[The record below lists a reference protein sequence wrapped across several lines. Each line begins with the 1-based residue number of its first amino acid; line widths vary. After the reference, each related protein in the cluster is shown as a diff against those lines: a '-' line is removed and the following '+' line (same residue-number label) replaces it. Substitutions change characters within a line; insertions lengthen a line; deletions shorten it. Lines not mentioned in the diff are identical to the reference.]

1 MTDNSAPIHQRF
13 APTHYQVLDVAPTA
27 DQAAIRRAYHL
38 AARRWH
44 PDRLGE
50 LTPADAT
57 QAENEIRRV
66 NQAWE
71 VLGREER
78 RRVYDRELKEGTAAS
93 AEGRP
98 RPGVRNDDGVI
109 RIDPRLLDP
118 EFVAARRHAQFE
130 QISHTQ
136 SVMLRVLPAVAILG
150 LLVAIFVFTAYAR
163 NDPGSLPSKTTL
175 AGPSLGAG
183 INANSCVRVLTGPS
197 LLAQPCGPQ
206 ADGRVIGARLDLPS
220 ATCPPGTIREV
231 ALSNRVVACLAP
243 VG

>member
-1 MTDNSAPIHQRF
+1 MTDESAPIHQRF
-13 APTHYQVLDVAPTA
+13 APTHYQVLDVSQTA
-27 DQAAIRRAYHL
+27 DQAAIRRAYHK

-50 LTPADAT
+50 LSPADASR
-57 QAENEIRRV
+57 AEDEIRRV

-71 VLGREER
+71 ILGREER
-78 RRVYDRELKEGTAAS
+78 RRAYDRQLREGTAAS
-93 AEGRP
+93 AGAQP

-136 SVMLRVLPAVAILG
+136 SVMLRVLPVAGILG
-150 LLVAIFVFTAYAR
+150 LLIAIFVFTAYAR
-163 NDPGSLPSKTTL
+163 NDPGAAPANTTL

-220 ATCPPGTIREV
+220 SACPLGTVREV
-231 ALSNRVVACLAP
+231 ALSNGVVACLAA
-243 VG
+243 VS